1 LSSLPVLSAFGVFLV
16 VGVVVTDVPGLI
28 GILQRTDW
36 TRLTLSAEVNDGSTV
51 LVAPGMRYR
60 YESAEYL
67 TGCDG
72 GRPWEIVE
80 DEDEQHRSAH
90 WISGPQAPLA
100 RLLCPAWLLDGSRL
114 EIRGSTRFR
123 GREALD
129 VVMTRRPTLRTAPMS
144 PDETADVVEV
154 LVDAE
159 SGILLRIPELD
170 EDDRPDV
177 REFVRADFAPVI
189 DASRFQPP
197 PHARIA
203 EGFGDAFSGPLRP
216 VRLAATTV
224 GGLAAGAL
232 GAWIRHSPSRHTA
245 TDSDGIDYGAT
256 RIPRDE
262 PPPDRTQSGPLLS
275 NDLLGLLHAGGP
287 TELQATMHHWLDIGA
302 AATSVPGSARR
313 AGLGGLG
320 VLMDAVS
327 EKSRTGHKLTEI
339 RFASPGVY
347 QLDRR
352 YQLRRGPTT
361 IACDGQ
367 RCWQVYADKI
377 TTGPARQAP
386 ADIGNLADPSWLLQW
401 TLSGGEAVTLGGRS
415 AYRISV
421 ARRTGDPDSRPMVF
435 PAAVAVVDAELGIIL
450 RLTSYIGDNPV
461 QRYELRDVTTSVGDF
476 RPRIPDDLPVAEQS
490 GRFHL

>member
-1 LSSLPVLSAFGVFLV
+1 M
-16 VGVVVTDVPGLI
+16 TDVPGLI
-28 GILQRTDW
+28 GLLQRADW
-36 TRLTLSAEVNDGSTV
+36 TRLTLSAELNDGSKV

-72 GRPWEIVE
+72 GRPWEI
-80 DEDEQHRSAH
+80 DEDEEDQRQSVH
-90 WISGPQAPLA
+90 WVSGPRAPLA

-114 EIRGSTRFR
+114 EIRGSTRIC

-129 VVMTRRPTLRTAPMS
+129 VVMTRRPTLRTAPV
-144 PDETADVVEV
+144 PADEAAEVVEV

-170 EDDRPDV
+170 EDEGPDV

-203 EGFGDAFSGPLRP
+203 EGFGSAFSGPLRP
-216 VRLAATTV
+216 ARLAATTV

-232 GAWIRHSPSRHTA
+232 GAWIRYSPSRHTA
-245 TDSDGIDYGAT
+245 TSDSDGIDYGEKK
-256 RIPRDE
+256 IPRDE
-262 PPPDRTQSGPLLS
+262 PPPDRTQSGPPVSDELLR
-275 NDLLGLLHAGGP
+275 LLHADGP
-287 TELQATMHHWLDIGA
+287 PKLQATMHHWVDIGGA
-302 AATSVPGSARR
+302 AASVPASARR

-320 VLMDAVS
+320 LLMDAVS
-327 EKSRTGHKLTEI
+327 AKTRTAHMISEI
-339 RFASPGVY
+339 RFARPAVY
-347 QLDRR
+347 QVDRR
-352 YQLRRGPTT
+352 YQQRRSPTT

-367 RCWQVYADKI
+367 RYWQVYADKI
-377 TTGPARQAP
+377 TTGPAQEPP
-386 ADIGNLADPSWLLQW
+386 ADIGDLADPSWLLQSA
-401 TLSGGEAVTLGGRS
+401 LSGGSTVTLAGRS
-415 AYRISV
+415 AYQISA
-421 ARRTGDPDSRPMVF
+421 ARRKGAPVPGPMLF
-435 PAAVAVVDAELGIIL
+435 PAAVAVVDTELGIIL

-476 RPRIPDDLPVAEQS
+476 RPRIPDGLPVVEQS
-490 GRFHL
+490 GRFQL